1 MELNHVQQEYTF
13 RTTEEKT
20 YEKKEEKRMKKN
32 SEKPSTLTAALYIIG
47 LIICGYFIVKAIV
60 TF

>member
-1 MELNHVQQEYTF
+1 M
-13 RTTEEKT
+13 TTEEKT
-20 YEKKEEKRMKKN
+20 QKKKRKRMKN
-32 SEKPSTLTAALYIIG
+32 DSEKPSILIAALYVIG